1 MPSSGAFDSIAPV
14 NRTCPACGTTYPNQV
29 AFCGKDGTITIQ
41 DQEPADFD
49 ARLGTK
55 LGRYIVAARVADG
68 AMGRVFEGRDP
79 DTKERVAIKVLHE
92 QVARDRVAVERFKR
106 EFEAATEIK
115 HPNVVKVL
123 EFGETPEGSYFLTM
137 EYLQGEELGKLVG
150 RGTPVLTDRVL
161 RVVAQTAAA
170 LDQAHSFGFIH
181 RDLKPD
187 NIFLCVTPE
196 GDSVRIL
203 DFGSVKMQMETGA
216 KLTAF
221 GTTLGSPYYMSP
233 EQAMGKQDVD
243 QRSDVF
249 ALAAIVYEM
258 LTAKIAF
265 DAPNVAMILMKI
277 MNETPP
283 PPSSR
288 NGAVPAAVDDVVDK
302 GLRKDKQT
310 RYGSAGEL
318 ASALITAFGL
328 SGTVEEFAS
337 KSQAD
342 IAAALATAKPPE
354 PKPFGQPSLA
364 PTPPASAGA
373 PKHALKATAVGGQM
387 PVIVVPPQ
395 PSMPTVPVSK
405 SMGSGMMIGLAV
417 GAVVLLGL
425 IVLLFR

>member
-1 MPSSGAFDSIAPV
+1 M
-14 NRTCPACGTTYPNQV
+14 NRTCPVCGTSYPNQV

-41 DQEPADFD
+41 EQDPSDFD

-68 AMGRVFEGRDP
+68 GMGRVFEGRDP
-79 DTKERVAIKVLHE
+79 DTKDRVAIKVLHDKI
-92 QVARDRVAVERFKR
+92 ARDRVSVERFKR
-106 EFEAATEIK
+106 EYEAANEIK
-115 HPNVVKVL
+115 HPHVVKVL

-150 RGTPVLTDRVL
+150 RGEPVSTERVL
-161 RVVAQTAAA
+161 RIAAQTAAA

-187 NIFLCVTPE
+187 NVFLCVTPE

-216 KLTAF
+216 KLTAI

-258 LTAKIAF
+258 LTGKIAF
-265 DAPNVAMILMKI
+265 EAPNVAMILMKI
-277 MNETPP
+277 MNETPT
-283 PPSSR
+283 PPSAR
-288 NGAVPAAVDDVVDK
+288 NKLVPAAVDDVVEK
-302 GLRKDKQT
+302 GMRKDKKA
-310 RYGSAGEL
+310 RFASAGEFVN
-318 ASALITAFGL
+318 ALVTAFGL
-328 SGTVEEFAS
+328 SGTAESIANT
-337 KSQAD
+337 SQAD
-342 IAAALATAKPPE
+342 VATALASAKPPE

-364 PTPPASAGA
+364 PAPPAAAAKAPVAAKPAPAPVAQAQVQSLSEPVAVPGA
-373 PKHALKATAVGGQM
+373 RGMSTTTLVGLG
-387 PVIVVPPQ
+387 
-395 PSMPTVPVSK
+395 
-405 SMGSGMMIGLAV
+405 V
-417 GAVVLLGL
+417 GAVVFVVAL
-425 IVLLFR
+425 VLMLK

>member
-1 MPSSGAFDSIAPV
+1 M
-14 NRTCPACGTTYPNQV
+14 NRTCPVCGTTYPNQV
-29 AFCGKDGTITIQ
+29 AFCGKDGNITIQ
-41 DQEPADFD
+41 DQDPSDFD

-106 EFEAATEIK
+106 EYEAASEIK
-115 HPNVVKVL
+115 HPHVVKVL

-150 RGTPVLTDRVL
+150 RGTPVSTDRVL
-161 RVVAQTAAA
+161 RIAAQAASA

-265 DAPNVAMILMKI
+265 EAPNVAMILMKI

-288 NGAVPAAVDDVVDK
+288 NNAVPAAVDDVVDK
-302 GLRKDKQT
+302 GLRKDKKT
-310 RYGSAGEL
+310 RYASAGEL
-318 ASALITAFGL
+318 AAALITAFGV
-328 SGTVEEFAS
+328 SGTVDEMAA
-337 KSQAD
+337 KPQAD
-342 IAAALATAKPPE
+342 IAAALASAKPPE

-364 PTPPASAGA
+364 PAA
-373 PKHALKATAVGGQM
+373 PGKHALKATAVSQQAY
-387 PVIVVPPQ
+387 VPPPAAAGVKPAASNDSLTPQ
-395 PSMPTVPVSK
+395 VPVS
-405 SMGSGMMIGLAV
+405 GGMSPAV
-417 GAVVLLGL
+417 MAAIAAGVVAL
-425 IVLLFR
+425 IVIAIMVLK

>member
-1 MPSSGAFDSIAPV
+1 M
-14 NRTCPACGTTYPNQV
+14 NRTCPVCGTTYPNQV
-29 AFCGKDGTITIQ
+29 AFCGKDGNITIQ
-41 DQEPADFD
+41 DQDPSDFD

-106 EFEAATEIK
+106 EYEAASEIK
-115 HPNVVKVL
+115 HPHVVKVL

-150 RGTPVLTDRVL
+150 RGTPVSTDRVL
-161 RVVAQTAAA
+161 RIAAQAASA

-265 DAPNVAMILMKI
+265 EAPNVAMILMKI

-283 PPSSR
+283 PASSI
-288 NGAVPAAVDDVVDK
+288 NPLSPVAVDDVIDK
-302 GLRKDKQT
+302 ALRKDKKG
-310 RYGSAGEL
+310 RYEGTVKL
-318 ASALITAFGL
+318 AEALLAAYGL
-328 SGTVEEFAS
+328 SGSVSEWATKPELEIRSALE
-337 KSQAD
+337 
-342 IAAALATAKPPE
+342 AATPAA
-354 PKPFGQPSLA
+354 PKPFGQSLPPA
-364 PTPPASAGA
+364 PAPIPTPPAAQKSLSHAASERGSLESAQRPSVGRGSVVEV
-373 PKHALKATAVGGQM
+373 PKNNAGGKL
-387 PVIVVPPQ
+387 IA
-395 PSMPTVPVSK
+395 
-405 SMGSGMMIGLAV
+405 GLAAAFV
-417 GAVVLLGL
+417 VILLLVVLM
-425 IVLLFR
+425 R